1 MTTYTLP
8 EVPRVTIERNR
19 REVRLVREVRD
30 HKTGKSAS
38 KCSTP
43 PKRSK
48 SATPCFTSLRK
59 SSKKTANGCN
69 MRSRFAGRTVAVKI
83 VRAVLAAPF
92 GVLAFLFMFL
102 ASCLAK
108 AAMGIAGIGG
118 KGPITMKVQ
127 L

>member
-1 MTTYTLP
+1 
-8 EVPRVTIERNR
+8 
-19 REVRLVREVRD
+19 
-30 HKTGKSAS
+30 
-38 KCSTP
+38 
-43 PKRSK
+43 
-48 SATPCFTSLRK
+48 
-59 SSKKTANGCN
+59 

-83 VRAVLAAPF
+83 VKAVLAAPF